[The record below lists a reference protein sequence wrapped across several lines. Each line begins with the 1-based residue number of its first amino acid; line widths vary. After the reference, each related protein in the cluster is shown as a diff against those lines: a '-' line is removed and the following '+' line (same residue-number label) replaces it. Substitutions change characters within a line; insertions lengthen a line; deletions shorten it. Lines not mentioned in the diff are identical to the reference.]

1 MRDIVAEQK
10 LNGAEELLDQ
20 ELEAT
25 SSHCRIK
32 RANEAAWE
40 NGRRRRQWSVGGR
53 LKRRPRRLAAFTP
66 L

>member
-10 LNGAEELLDQ
+10 LNGAEELFDQ

-40 NGRRRRQWSVGGR
+40 NGRRRRR
-53 LKRRPRRLAAFTP
+53 
-66 L
+66 